1 MSKKGSL
8 NRFPFFFISG
18 VRSMQ
23 GSFFKKLLIIF
34 LVFVGVGALL
44 KMSASY
50 FGDAEKKVSAKN
62 TILHL
67 EMNGVILNGKKFIK
81 NLKKYRDDDRV
92 KAVLININSP
102 GGSVGPSQE
111 IYHEIKKVRD
121 ELKKPVVCV
130 TTGVMASGAYYSA
143 VACDKIIVAPG
154 ALVGS
159 IGVIMEFANLEKL
172 YDWAKVSRYSIT
184 SGKFKDSGAEYRA
197 MRDDEKALFQNMIN
211 EVYAQFKGTVMKERK
226 LKEDIVTEY
235 ADGRVFTGATAVKL
249 GFADQEGF
257 FDDAVKVAADLAK
270 LGDNYELF
278 EIPKKKKSI
287 FDFGDQGEDDDMNSL
302 AEYADILKSKVPVGM
317 NMEGAM
323 KYLLRSQYLNQP
335 LYLMPGYWE

>member
-1 MSKKGSL
+1 
-8 NRFPFFFISG
+8 
-18 VRSMQ
+18 MQ

-44 KMSASY
+44 KMSSSY
-50 FGDAEKKVSAKN
+50 FGDAEKKVTAKN

-81 NLKKYRDDDRV
+81 NLKKYREDDRV
-92 KAVLININSP
+92 KAVVININSP

-143 VACDKIIVAPG
+143 VACDKIVVAPG

-226 LKEDIVTEY
+226 LKEDVVTEY
-235 ADGRVFTGATAVKL
+235 ADGRVFTGASAVKL

-278 EIPKKKKSI
+278 EVPKKKKSI
-287 FDFGDQGEDDDMNSL
+287 FDFGDQGDDDDMNSL
-302 AEYADILKSKVPVGM
+302 AEYADILKSKVPAGM

-323 KYLLRSQYLNQP
+323 KYLLRAQYLNQP
-335 LYLMPGYWE
+335 LYMMPGYWD